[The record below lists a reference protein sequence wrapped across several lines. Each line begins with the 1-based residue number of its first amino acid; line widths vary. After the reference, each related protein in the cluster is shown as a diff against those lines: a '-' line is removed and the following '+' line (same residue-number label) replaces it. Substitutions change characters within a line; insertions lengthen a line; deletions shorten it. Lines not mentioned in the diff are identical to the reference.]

1 MNPKISA
8 DHLKRRAIVYI
19 RQSSPGQVIHNQES
33 QRRQYGLADHAR
45 QLGFQQV
52 EIIDDDLGR
61 SGSGQ
66 VERPGFQH
74 LVAEVCTG
82 EVGAVLCIEASRLA
96 RNGRDWH
103 HLIELCG
110 LVRAIVIDPDG
121 VYDPG
126 ILNDRLLLGL
136 KGTMS
141 EFELNLLRQRSLEA
155 IRQKARRGELQ
166 FRLPVGFRWAL
177 DGKVE
182 IDPDRRVQEAV
193 HLVFTKMVELGS
205 ARQVLLWFR
214 GEKTNLPA
222 FVLDTPGHGVVWKL
236 PVYNT
241 IWHML
246 RNPMYAGAY
255 AFGKTES
262 RTKVVDGRARKS
274 EGHFK
279 SRDTWMVLIRD
290 HHSGY
295 ISWEQFERNQAMLSN
310 NAHMKSRM
318 EPKAGRGGRSLLAGL
333 LRCRRCGRMLHV
345 AYSGTHGEV
354 PRYHCRGAQINHG
367 TDWCISFG
375 GLKPDRAVAAE
386 ILKAV
391 EGNAIEAALEVA
403 ARAAEQQ
410 SQRHRALSLELEQAR
425 YEARLAARRYEAV
438 DPDNRL
444 VAGELEARWNSALSN
459 VGQLEQRLRDNE
471 LPANVGRIP
480 DKETLCSLAQD
491 LPAVWNSP
499 ATDLRLKQRIV
510 RILVEEIIADVD
522 DAACEIVLLIHWT
535 GGRHSELRMKKNLT
549 GRHSRCTDLETIE
562 VLRRMS
568 GRFPDDQIAATLNRL
583 GLKTGTGNTW
593 NEGRVRSVRSYHEL
607 AACNAALASS
617 QTVTLEQASERLGIS
632 HKVIRRLI
640 ESNKIPATQVVPWAP
655 WEIPIQAIESV
666 EVVQEVA
673 RAKRRPRHLT
683 TANGPSM
690 PMFAEIG
697 EDTGSGSS
705 GMAARRPETDG

>member
-1 MNPKISA
+1 MNPKITPE
-8 DHLKRRAIVYI
+8 HLSRRAIVYI

-45 QLGFQQV
+45 QLGFLQV
-52 EIIDDDLGR
+52 EIIDEDLGR

-82 EVGAVLCIEASRLA
+82 QVGAVLCIEASRLA

-155 IRQKARRGELQ
+155 IRQKARRGELR
-166 FRLPVGFRWAL
+166 FRLPVGFRWTPH
-177 DGKVE
+177 GKVE
-182 IDPDRRVQEAV
+182 MDPDRRVQNAV
-193 HLVFTKMVELGS
+193 HLVFTKTRELGS

-214 GEKTNLPA
+214 GEKMTLPA
-222 FVLDTPGHGVVWKL
+222 LVLDSPGHDIIWKL

-262 RTKVVDGRARKS
+262 RTKVVNGRARKS
-274 EGHFK
+274 EGHIK
-279 SRDTWMVLIRD
+279 TLETWMVLIRD
-290 HHSGY
+290 HHPGY
-295 ISWEQFERNQAMLSN
+295 ISWEQFERNQSMLAD

-354 PRYHCRGAQINHG
+354 PRYHCRGAHINHG
-367 TDWCISFG
+367 AGWCISFG
-375 GLKPDRAVAAE
+375 GFKPDRAVAAE

-403 ARAAEQQ
+403 TRVAEQQ
-410 SQRHRALSLELEQAR
+410 RERHQALSLELEQAR

-444 VAGELEARWNSALSN
+444 VAGELEARWNAALST
-459 VGQLEQRLRDNE
+459 VGEVEQRLRNNE
-471 LPANVGRIP
+471 LPANATRIP
-480 DKETLCSLAQD
+480 DKETLCSLAQN
-491 LPAVWNSP
+491 LPALWNSP
-499 ATDLRLKQRIV
+499 ATDMRLKQRIV
-510 RILVEEIIADVD
+510 RILVEEIVADVD
-522 DAACEIVLLIHWT
+522 DATTEIVLLIHWT

-549 GRHSRCTDLETIE
+549 GRHSRCTNLETIE
-562 VLRRMS
+562 ILRRMS
-568 GRFPDDQIAATLNRL
+568 GRFPDDQIASTLNRL
-583 GLKTGTGNTW
+583 GLTTGTGNTW
-593 NEGRVRSVRSYHEL
+593 NEGRVRAVRSYHEL
-607 AACNAALASS
+607 PAYDAGKPR
-617 QTVTLEQASERLGIS
+617 QTITLEEASERLGIS
-632 HKVIRRLI
+632 HKVVRRLI

-655 WEIPIQAIESV
+655 WEIPVEAIGTA
-666 EVVQEVA
+666 EVLREVD
-673 RAKRRPRHLT
+673 RAKRRPRSLT
-683 TANGPSM
+683 AVSGPFI
-690 PMFAEIG
+690 PMFSEIG
-697 EDTGSGSS
+697 DNAGG
-705 GMAARRPETDG
+705 